1 MLWSLLSSAFVIYLY
16 RKLDAERQPQPSED
30 EAADLNAALDT
41 LSVRLGALEQRL
53 ASEGSRE
60 TGR

>member
-16 RKLDAERQPQPSED
+16 RKLDAERQPQPSTD

-41 LSVRLGALEQRL
+41 LSVRLAALEQRL

>member
-16 RKLDAERQPQPSED
+16 RKLDAERQPQPSTD
-30 EAADLNAALDT
+30 EAADLNAALDM
-41 LSVRLGALEQRL
+41 LSVRLAALEQHL
-53 ASEGSRE
+53 ASQGGRE